1 MTSGWRTD
9 LAQAAGH
16 VARFC
21 GAIEGEFLSIGGQ
34 LQDFSGRAGSIS
46 ASAEDVAAL
55 LGGER
60 IVQSTGGLSRLAHD
74 LESFFD
80 AAGRDLAG
88 IEQSMTR
95 IVAGLHSVEAEVLG
109 FERVVRLL
117 RILGVSTRIESAR
130 LTRRDTGFDTL
141 SADVTQ
147 LSVSI
152 AGRLDA
158 MVDRK
163 NRLERRLAGAAVRL
177 KDLEARR
184 GAHAGAVLAET
195 RQALGFLDETHQ
207 RSAAAAG
214 EVARISAAVS
224 GHVSDVV
231 MSMQFHDITRQELEH
246 VRDALN
252 ELAGEL
258 PRLDADA
265 AAVRTAGVSA
275 LQAAQLDSSK
285 TRIVEAVST
294 IADALRGTVHDIG
307 DLARRAREVAGLVD
321 QAGGSVLQRLE
332 DRLKPAIERLFEE
345 REASAEL
352 TEVLRS
358 VAAESDAIAAFVG
371 EIQQIGT
378 QIERIAM
385 NASVRAA
392 HTGAEGAAL
401 GVLAEAI
408 QRLSA
413 DTRQRTSL
421 AAAAL
426 HEVLQAAEEIK
437 RRVDQG
443 RDQTHGMDAEAY
455 GHRLEQLIAQLDQA
469 NAEVT
474 GRVQDIE
481 RTVRSLSS
489 DIEATVEACSVR
501 EHARGALDPALALLR
516 ATEEAARRLAP
527 AGALLAFDAERA
539 QARYTT
545 VGERHV
551 HHAVL
556 GAGAVAGAGAAAAVA
571 VADTGTGSEL
581 GDNVELF

>member
-1 MTSGWRTD
+1 MTSEWRTD

-21 GAIEGEFLSIGGQ
+21 DAIEGEFLAIGGQ
-34 LQDFSGRAGSIS
+34 LQDFSGRAGTIS
-46 ASAEDVAAL
+46 SSAEDIAAL

-60 IVQSTGGLSRLAHD
+60 IVESTRGLTGLAHD
-74 LESFFD
+74 LESFFE

-95 IVAGLHSVEAEVLG
+95 ILAGLHSVESEVLG

-158 MVDRK
+158 MVERK
-163 NRLERRLAGAAVRL
+163 NRLVHRLAGAALRL
-177 KDLEARR
+177 RDLEARR

-195 RQALGFLDETHQ
+195 HQALAFLDETHL

-214 EVARISAAVS
+214 EVARVSAAMS
-224 GHVSDVV
+224 RHVNDVV
-231 MSMQFHDITRQELEH
+231 MSMQYHDITRQELEH
-246 VRDALN
+246 VRDALR
-252 ELAGEL
+252 ELADEL
-258 PRLDADA
+258 PLLSAED
-265 AAVRTAGVSA
+265 AAVRMAGVAA
-275 LQAAQLDSSK
+275 LQAAQLGSSK
-285 TRIVEAVST
+285 ARVVDAVT
-294 IADALRGTVHDIG
+294 GIGDALRGTVHDIG
-307 DLARRAREVAGLVD
+307 DLAQRAREVSGLVD
-321 QAGGSVLQRLE
+321 QAGGSVLARLE
-332 DRLKPAIERLFEE
+332 ERLKPAIERLFEE
-345 REASAEL
+345 REASREL
-352 TEVLRS
+352 SLVLRN

-392 HTGAEGAAL
+392 HTGDEGAAL

-408 QRLSA
+408 QRLSS

-426 HEVLQAAEEIK
+426 HEVLLAAEEIK
-437 RRVDQG
+437 QRVDQG
-443 RDQTHGMDAEAY
+443 REQAHGMDVEAY
-455 GHRLEQLIAQLDQA
+455 GHRLEQLIARLDEG
-469 NAEVT
+469 NGEVT
-474 GRVQDIE
+474 TRVRDIE
-481 RTVRSLSS
+481 RAVRGLSA
-489 DIEATVEACSVR
+489 DIEGTVAACSVR
-501 EHARGALDPALALLR
+501 ELAQDALDPALALLR
-516 ATEEAARRLAP
+516 DLESVARRTAP
-527 AGALLAFDAERA
+527 AGALSAFDAERA
-539 QARYTT
+539 RARYTT

-556 GAGAVAGAGAAAAVA
+556 GGGVAAVA
-571 VADTGTGSEL
+571 APADTGSEL